1 MDLLCKNLGG
11 PCVRTVKLWRSES
24 FFDVASGQLE
34 SNIEMLAA
42 VLKDYNLLDV
52 PGLWSEDATTCMK
65 RVTAAMDGGR
75 NNEGISVLVEGFVE
89 PIAVGSIKATKL
101 PDPTLPPT
109 DTMMTRQCH
118 EKDTPMTRGCHEHAT
133 SMT

>member
-1 MDLLCKNLGG
+1 
-11 PCVRTVKLWRSES
+11 
-24 FFDVASGQLE
+24 
-34 SNIEMLAA
+34 MLAA